1 MLPFGSS
8 GLLAYNVGLGRVTTI
23 QVFAFAFA
31 FAFRILDKSHSFI
44 KVEVIDRVRS
54 DLEMVKLLFLSV
66 ETGNWKVESMR
77 PT

>member
-31 FAFRILDKSHSFI
+31 FRILDKSHSFV
-44 KVEVIDRVRS
+44 KVEVIDRVRR

-66 ETGNWKVESMR
+66 ENWKMES
-77 PT
+77 